1 MARSPS
7 GSPSAAQTAV
17 GFLDRFQVP
26 LYFAAAALGAALG
39 LSFEAPAAIAG
50 RLVEPAL
57 VALLFAT
64 FLGVPSTR
72 LGRAAR
78 DWRFLSVVALV
89 NFVLAPAVAWLVTRP
104 IAGDEALV
112 TGALIVLLSPCVDYV
127 IVFSG
132 LAGGDRERLLAVTPA
147 VMLLQIVLVPA
158 YLWLLAGGDVAA
170 AIEPEPFV
178 RAFLL
183 FIAAPLAAAAGVQ
196 ALEGRHRAARAIH
209 RGFEAAMVPLMML
222 VLGSVVCWQA
232 ADVAGQAGRL
242 APAAGG
248 YAAFAVLMA
257 PIGWLVGRAL
267 GLGEPARRAVGFA
280 GVTRNSLVV
289 LPLALALP
297 AGFEVAPFA
306 VVTQTMVELL
316 VMVALVWLGRRVP
329 ARTAAG
335 PGVRRARA

>member
-78 DWRFLSVVALV
+78 DWRFLSAVALV

-158 YLWLLAGGDVAA
+158 YLWLLAGGDVS
-170 AIEPEPFV
+170 PP
-178 RAFLL
+178 RSS
-183 FIAAPLAAAAGVQ
+183 PSHSC
-196 ALEGRHRAARAIH
+196 GRSCSSSPRRSPRRPGCRRS
-209 RGFEAAMVPLMML
+209 RGAT
-222 VLGSVVCWQA
+222 
-232 ADVAGQAGRL
+232 
-242 APAAGG
+242 
-248 YAAFAVLMA
+248 
-257 PIGWLVGRAL
+257 
-267 GLGEPARRAVGFA
+267 ARR
-280 GVTRNSLVV
+280 
-289 LPLALALP
+289 
-297 AGFEVAPFA
+297 
-306 VVTQTMVELL
+306 
-316 VMVALVWLGRRVP
+316 GRS
-329 ARTAAG
+329 TAAS
-335 PGVRRARA
+335 RRRWCRS